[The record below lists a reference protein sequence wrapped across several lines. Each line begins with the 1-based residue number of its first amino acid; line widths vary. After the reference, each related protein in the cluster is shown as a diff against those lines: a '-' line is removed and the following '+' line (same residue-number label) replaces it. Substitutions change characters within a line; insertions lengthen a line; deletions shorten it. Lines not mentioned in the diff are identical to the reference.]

1 MPAVVFL
8 TGSTG
13 FVGTQIARRLIG
25 QTDSQIIVLVR
36 AASQDEAVLRLKRAW
51 WEWSELAQNI
61 GSRVSVLC
69 GDLTKPCLDLEAEKY
84 RALTKQ
90 VTHIIHCAANT
101 TPNQPINELRDINV
115 VGSAKIIELAKE
127 INQDHGLRRLSH
139 VSTAYVA
146 GKRNGEI
153 CEAELSNDFG
163 FSSLYEQTKY
173 ESELLMNDAKAE
185 LPITVFRPS
194 LIVGDSKTGAV
205 KTFNTIY
212 YLLRQY
218 LTGHLRFLPVSPNFR
233 VNIVPV
239 DYVADAVVNL
249 TFNAQAGG
257 LTFHL
262 TSPKEKAP
270 TAKELVDFV
279 RSWAY
284 EEMRLKLPKIVFLS
298 SFAKT
303 LEAFLQLS
311 SFDASGK
318 KSLDAFRTLTPYFSQ
333 NQNFNRESTNHLMG
347 NYSFNWREMLPN
359 ILQYG
364 VYYSFFHRSERTVH
378 EQILFRLESQTKPIR
393 YHEITDNKVID
404 YDSRQVRDEMLKAAA
419 AMKAMGV
426 GVGDFVA
433 VVGNNCVRYLMIDVA
448 VGLIGA
454 VSCPIYVTSPA
465 LEINKILSET
475 QAKLFFVG
483 AQNIIEEID
492 SINPKVPVVSFCHQ
506 QTSEASGRIV
516 SWKQFL
522 EKARDGSK
530 LLMAPVEFADLA
542 TVRYTYG
549 STGEPKGACLEHG
562 SLRYV
567 AEALASNFP
576 WKTRNSKASYLS
588 FLPMNHVAEGVTA
601 TYSPYFIPAAMD
613 FYYLKDYHNLQKAIR
628 LARPSVLF
636 AIPRFYEKLWSA
648 LAANRLGKQYIKTQN
663 RLKKRLLRRFLR
675 FALLRKA
682 GLDKSSQLIVGAACS
697 SGRLLRDLQEL
708 GIEVHNAYGLS
719 EAPLVAMNRLGFNNP
734 ESVGLPLKD
743 TQVQID
749 VDGEILLK
757 GPQVMRG
764 YLNRDG
770 VSSFRNGWLVTGDV
784 GEVTSE
790 GHLKILGRKK
800 NLIVTSY
807 GKKIPVERL
816 ELALKCIVNVRECV
830 VVGDNQPYCGAILWV
845 DWLGSCRSQIDLA
858 IQQLNLKL
866 EHPAQ
871 IRRYVLLESEDL
883 GLGNTESLKVNR
895 QELLR
900 RVETVFE
907 QIYPPTKIMEDKNM
921 RL

>member
-1 MPAVVFL
+1 LPAVVFL

-51 WEWSELAQNI
+51 WEWSELTQNI

-69 GDLTKPCLDLEAEKY
+69 GDLTKPCLNLEAAQYK
-84 RALTKQ
+84 ALTRQ

-101 TPNQPINELRDINV
+101 TPNLPINELREINV

-127 INQDHGLRRLSH
+127 INQDHGLCRLSH

-153 CEAELSNDFG
+153 CEADLSKDFD

-185 LPITVFRPS
+185 LPITIFRPS
-194 LIVGDSKTGAV
+194 LVVGDSKTGAV

-212 YLLRQY
+212 YLLKQY

-239 DYVADAVVNL
+239 DYVADAIASL
-249 TFNAQAGG
+249 TFNAQAAG

-262 TSPKEKAP
+262 TLPNEKAP
-270 TAKELVDFV
+270 TAKELVEFV
-279 RSWAY
+279 RSWANK
-284 EEMRLKLPKIVFLS
+284 EMRLKLPKVVFLPS
-298 SFAKT
+298 TAKT
-303 LEAFLQLS
+303 LEALLRLQSAAGLLRGKS
-311 SFDASGK
+311 KDAY
-318 KSLDAFRTLTPYFSQ
+318 RTLAPYFSQ
-333 NQNFNRESTNHLMG
+333 RQSFNRENAQKLLG
-347 NYSFNWREMLPN
+347 DYVLGWREMLPHL
-359 ILQYG
+359 LQYG

-378 EQILFRLESQTKPIR
+378 EQIIFRLESKNKPIR
-393 YHEITDNKVID
+393 YHEIKGSKVVD
-404 YDSRQVRDEMLKAAA
+404 YDTEKVRCEILKLACAI
-419 AMKAMGV
+419 KAMGV
-426 GVGDFVA
+426 GVRDFVA
-433 VVGNNCVRYLMIDVA
+433 VLGNNCVRYLMIDVA
-448 VGLIGA
+448 VGLVGA
-454 VSCPIYVTSPA
+454 VSCPIYVTSPVV
-465 LEINKILSET
+465 EINKILNET
-475 QAKLFFVG
+475 KAKLLFVG
-483 AQNIIEEID
+483 AQSVLEGID
-492 SINPKVPVVSFCHQ
+492 GVESEVPVVSFCPQ
-506 QTSEASGRIV
+506 PSTVQESRRIV
-516 SWKQFL
+516 SWERFL
-522 EKARDGSK
+522 ERASGISEFS
-530 LLMAPVEFADLA
+530 MAPVGFADLA

-613 FYYLKDYHNLQKAIR
+613 FYYLENFHNLQEALK

-636 AIPRFYEKLWSA
+636 AIPRFYEKLWTA
-648 LAANRLGKQYIKTQN
+648 LASNSLGQQYIKTQN
-663 RLKKRLLRRFLR
+663 SIKKRLLRRFLR
-675 FALLRKA
+675 FVLLRKA

-697 SGRLLRDLQEL
+697 NEKLLRDFHNL
-708 GIEVHNAYGLS
+708 GVEVHNAYGLS
-719 EAPLVAMNRLGFNNP
+719 EAPLVAMNRLGFNNSG
-734 ESVGLPLKD
+734 SVGLPLSG
-743 TQVQID
+743 TQVRVD

-770 VSSFRNGWLVTGDV
+770 VQPFRDGWFATGDI
-784 GEVTSE
+784 GELTPE
-790 GHLKILGRKK
+790 GYLKILGRKK

-807 GKKIPVERL
+807 GKKIPVERI
-816 ELALKCIVNVRECV
+816 ELALKSISCVRECV
-830 VVGDNQPYCGAILWV
+830 VLGDNQPYCSAVIWV
-845 DWLGSCRSQIDLA
+845 DKPEDCKSQIDLA
-858 IQQLNLKL
+858 IQRLNMEL
-866 EHPAQ
+866 EHPAR
-871 IRRYVLLESEDL
+871 IRQFVLLKNDVSFGIGNSEA
-883 GLGNTESLKVNR
+883 LKVRR
-895 QELLR
+895 QELLK
-900 RVETVFE
+900 RVEDVVE
-907 QIYPPTKIMEDKNM
+907 QIYQSTE
-921 RL
+921 RAE